1 MRKNDL
7 SMRQMIDFAQKLVR
21 IQSFSGQEE
30 QLAYAIA
37 EKMNELAFDEVFI
50 DRLGSV
56 LGRIGSGE
64 KSLVFESHMD
74 TVQVHDPDQWEYPP
88 FSGTVADGYLWG
100 RGSVDMKSAIAA
112 SIYAAAAARNAVYL
126 DGKTIYVSCSVCEE
140 DCDGEG
146 INAMLEERLLHPQ
159 FAVICEPSNNHIV
172 SGHKGKAQIIIHTEG
187 RSAHG
192 SAPEKGINAV
202 YEMAE
207 IIQRVEATNMNLKP
221 IAGRKGSLVL
231 AQITSQ
237 AVSLN
242 AVPDACEIYLDRRT
256 VQGETLEM
264 IEEEMEAI
272 VAGKNANWEVDT
284 VNRTAWTG
292 KPITYRP
299 LHTAWQIKDA
309 HPLMQSSL
317 RAYQST
323 FCEDPPP
330 PGFWDFSTN
339 AVGLIRHNI
348 PCIGFGP
355 GDPKQAHMRDERC
368 ELDQITGAYSFYKE
382 LIREI

>member
-7 SMRQMIDFAQKLVR
+7 SMRQIIDFAQKLVR

-37 EKMNELAFDEVFI
+37 DKMKELAFDEVFI

-56 LGRIGSGE
+56 LGRIGYGE
-64 KSLVFESHMD
+64 KSLVLESHMD

-88 FSGTVADGYLWG
+88 FSGTVADGYMWG

-112 SIYAAAAARNAVYL
+112 SVYAAAAARNAMYL

-146 INAMLEERLLHPQ
+146 INAMLEEGLLQPQ

-172 SGHKGKAQIIIHTEG
+172 SGHKGKVQIIVRAEG

-207 IIQRVEATNMNLKP
+207 IIQRVEATNVNLKP

-231 AQITSQ
+231 SQITSQ

-256 VQGETLEM
+256 VPGETLEM
-264 IEEEMEAI
+264 IEEEMDAI

-284 VNRTAWTG
+284 VNRAAWTG
-292 KPITYRP
+292 NSITYRP
-299 LHTAWQIKDA
+299 LHTAWQIEDA

-323 FCEDPPP
+323 FFEEPPP

-339 AVGLIRHNI
+339 AVGLMRHNI

>member
-7 SMRQMIDFAQKLVR
+7 SMRQIIDFAQKLVR

-37 EKMNELAFDEVFI
+37 DKMKELAFDEVFI

-56 LGRIGSGE
+56 LGRIGYGE
-64 KSLVFESHMD
+64 KSLVLESHMD

-88 FSGTVADGYLWG
+88 FSGTVADGYMWG

-112 SIYAAAAARNAVYL
+112 SVYAAAAARNAMYL

-146 INAMLEERLLHPQ
+146 INAMLEEGLLHPQ

-172 SGHKGKAQIIIHTEG
+172 SGHKGKAQIIVRAEG

-207 IIQRVEATNMNLKP
+207 IIQRVEATNVNLKP

-231 AQITSQ
+231 SQITSQ

-256 VQGETLEM
+256 VPGETLEM
-264 IEEEMEAI
+264 IEEEMDAI

-284 VNRTAWTG
+284 VNRAAWTG
-292 KPITYRP
+292 KSITYRP
-299 LHTAWQIKDA
+299 LHTAWQIEDA

-323 FCEDPPP
+323 FFEEPPP

-339 AVGLIRHNI
+339 AVGLMRHNI

>member
-37 EKMNELAFDEVFI
+37 EKMKELAFDEVFI

-88 FSGTVADGYLWG
+88 LSGTVADGYLWG

-112 SIYAAAAARNAVYL
+112 SISAAAAARNAVYL

-146 INAMLEERLLHPQ
+146 INAMLDEGLLHPQ

-172 SGHKGKAQIIIHTEG
+172 SGHKGKAQIIIRAEG

-207 IIQRVEATNMNLKP
+207 IIQRVNATNMNLKP

-231 AQITSQ
+231 AQITSR

-256 VQGETLEM
+256 IPGETLEM
-264 IEEEMEAI
+264 IGEEMDAI

-299 LHTAWQIKDA
+299 LHNAWQIEDA

-339 AVGLIRHNI
+339 AVGLMRHNI